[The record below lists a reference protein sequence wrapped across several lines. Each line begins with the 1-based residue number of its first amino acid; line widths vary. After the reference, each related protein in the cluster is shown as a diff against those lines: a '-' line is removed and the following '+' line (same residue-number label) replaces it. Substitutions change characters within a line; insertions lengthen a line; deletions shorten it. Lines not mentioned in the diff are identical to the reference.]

1 VSVTGVITA
10 LAPGSTTVRA
20 TLDGVSGDAGVT
32 VDPQPATV
40 LVTPPTAQLSN
51 LGATAQFQA
60 SAVDRNGNPVN
71 VPAAQFAWSSSNPAI
86 LNVSATGL
94 ATAQGNG
101 TAQVRAALGAITGF
115 AQVTISQV
123 ATALTIAPKT
133 DTLTTARSTV
143 QLVPSA
149 LDSNNQPIPNPTVG
163 WSSSN
168 NAIATVSTAGLVQAV
183 SNGVVRIRA
192 TSGTALDSATITVR
206 LNAAPK
212 PAPDTLGT
220 SRDVPLVVNSPGLL
234 TNDTLGIPAG
244 TIASFGG
251 GSLGG
256 SAATFPVGTPVTFG
270 TGGSLAV
277 NANGGLTFTPS
288 AGFTG
293 AFTFLYRAQNVA
305 GTGDGAVTIN
315 VGVAPVAMDDAY
327 AAQAGVALTVA
338 GPGIRGNDDLG
349 FPQAVVLSFGGGS
362 LPGSA
367 SSFQAGSNL
376 AFGVGGFI
384 RINQDGSLSFTA
396 PTGFTGAFTVLYR
409 LGNSSGLSDGTI
421 TFNVTPAPEPEPVPE
436 L

>member
-1 VSVTGVITA
+1 VA
-10 LAPGSTTVRA
+10 
-20 TLDGVSGDAGVT
+20 
-32 VDPQPATV
+32 
-40 LVTPPTAQLSN
+40 
-51 LGATAQFQA
+51 
-60 SAVDRNGNPVN
+60 
-71 VPAAQFAWSSSNPAI
+71 VPAAQFVWSSSNPGI

-293 AFTFLYRAQNVA
+293 AFTFLYRTQNVA